1 MSLSHVI
8 DLDALVA
15 PISDDAPQGSDIRE
29 DRSPTSDY
37 YTIKDARNSARAAER
52 AAMFDDDEADLLTPW
67 GTVLEVAPK
76 ILKDTSKDL
85 EVASWYL
92 EGLIRYEGIAG
103 LRDGLVLIKRLV
115 EDHWDGLYPEPDEDG
130 IETKVAPLTG
140 LNGDGGD
147 GTLLTPIRNVAITPE
162 SDYGEFNFW
171 QYQQARDADRIDDS
185 DNEGAEKKAAR
196 IEELGYS
203 LKIINDT
210 IAQTDLQTCKDIIA
224 AIEESVQAYKDANT
238 MLREHCKHEAPPST
252 NISNLLDE
260 VLRTARF
267 LYKDKLEAA
276 EAVEQAAE
284 QAAEA
289 EAQAN
294 EEATQAAE
302 GATVT
307 TVVQQAAGT
316 VGPISSREDALKRLE
331 EIAKY
336 FRQFEPHTPI
346 APGLERIIGW
356 GRMTVSELM
365 MELLPDDQSRGLYSQ
380 LTGVMLDG
388 SDTKSYIAPPVVAA
402 SASAPAAEAPASPAA
417 EPEQPAPAQDMGW

>member
-8 DLDALVA
+8 DLDALAA
-15 PISDDAPQGSDIRE
+15 PISDEAPQGTDIRA

-67 GTVLEVAPK
+67 GIVLEVAPK
-76 ILKDTSKDL
+76 ILKGTSKDL
-85 EVASWYL
+85 EVACWYL

-115 EDHWDGLYPEPDEDG
+115 EEHWEGLYPEPDEDG

-147 GTLLTPIRNVAITPE
+147 GTLMTPVRNVAITNE
-162 SDYGEFNFW
+162 GDYGEFSFW
-171 QYQQARDADRIDDS
+171 QFQQARDADRIEDED
-185 DNEGAEKKAAR
+185 EKAAR
-196 IEELGYS
+196 NDVLGYS

-210 IAQTDLQTCKDIIA
+210 VAETDLQTCKDIIA
-224 AIEESVQAYKDANT
+224 TLEESLEAYKDTNN

-252 NISNLLDE
+252 NIANLLDE
-260 VLRTARF
+260 VQRTARF

-276 EAVEQAAE
+276 EAAEQAAE

-289 EAQAN
+289 EQQATD
-294 EEATQAAE
+294 EAVQATE
-302 GATVT
+302 GAATVT
-307 TVVQQAAGT
+307 TQVIQQVAAGT
-316 VGPISSREDALKRLE
+316 VGPITNREDALKRLE
-331 EIAKY
+331 DVAKY
-336 FRQFEPHTPI
+336 FRQYEPHTPI
-346 APGLERIIGW
+346 SPGLERIIGW

-365 MELLPDDQSRGLYSQ
+365 MELLPDDQARGLYSQ

-388 SDTKSYIAPPVVAA
+388 SDTKSYVAPPVTAVAPAPAPAA
-402 SASAPAAEAPASPAA
+402 SADAAPAA
-417 EPEQPAPAQDMGW
+417 EPEQPEQPANMGW